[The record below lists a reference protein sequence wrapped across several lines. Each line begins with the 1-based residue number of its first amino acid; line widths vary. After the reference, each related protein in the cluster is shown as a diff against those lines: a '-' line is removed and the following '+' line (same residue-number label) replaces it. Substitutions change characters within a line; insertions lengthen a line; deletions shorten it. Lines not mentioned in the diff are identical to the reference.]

1 MFDSNLTTL
10 ASPGDYRWSSFNHCA
25 TGTINYVATDN
36 AGNIS
41 TCTRIV
47 IVVAPAILEPTP

>member
-1 MFDSNLTTL
+1 LWLD
-10 ASPGDYRWSSFNHCA
+10 HCA

-36 AGNIS
+36 AGSIS
-41 TCTRIV
+41 TSTRTV